1 MRSSNPISP
10 RASNMETST
19 GKGKAPIEKVLFQ
32 VEFFLYENLNLLRKV
47 TDWGGLREKKVKV
60 RILLSMGI

>member
-1 MRSSNPISP
+1 
-10 RASNMETST
+10 METST